1 MVEEWLRSKAVHQ
14 TAPALSPPPPAAG
27 SRRCGIIAS
36 RLICVRRSAFSD
48 MDARGEMDR
57 TMVTAGYVVLLTV
70 LVAAVGWG
78 LWQLLA
84 KFNRE
89 IDE

>member
-1 MVEEWLRSKAVHQ
+1 L
-14 TAPALSPPPPAAG
+14 AL
-27 SRRCGIIAS
+27 AS
-36 RLICVRRSAFSD
+36 RLIGVRRSALSD

-57 TMVTAGYVVLLTV
+57 TMVTAGYVILLIG

-84 KFNRE
+84 EFNRA

>member
-1 MVEEWLRSKAVHQ
+1 MR
-14 TAPALSPPPPAAG
+14 AG
-27 SRRCGIIAS
+27 N
-36 RLICVRRSAFSD
+36 
-48 MDARGEMDR
+48 R

-70 LVAAVGWG
+70 LVAGVGWG

>member
-1 MVEEWLRSKAVHQ
+1 M
-14 TAPALSPPPPAAG
+14 AL
-27 SRRCGIIAS
+27 AS
-36 RLICVRRSAFSD
+36 RLIGVRRSALSD
-48 MDARGEMDR
+48 TDARGEMDR
-57 TMVTAGYVVLLTV
+57 TMVTAGYVILLIG

-78 LWQLLA
+78 LWQLHA

>member
-1 MVEEWLRSKAVHQ
+1 
-14 TAPALSPPPPAAG
+14 
-27 SRRCGIIAS
+27 
-36 RLICVRRSAFSD
+36 